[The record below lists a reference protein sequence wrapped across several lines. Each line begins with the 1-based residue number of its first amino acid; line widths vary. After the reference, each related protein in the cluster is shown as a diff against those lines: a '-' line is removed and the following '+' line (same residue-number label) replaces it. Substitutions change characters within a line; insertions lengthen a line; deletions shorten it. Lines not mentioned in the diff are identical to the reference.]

1 MLSPIHSKTEWIEER
16 FLPMNMTQLKCLTAI
31 LDTGSFTEA
40 AYQLFM
46 TQSSVSK
53 QIAALERELGIAL
66 FHRQGRGAE
75 PTDFCR
81 QFSEEARGILRL
93 YESALRKAKT
103 FARNGDSRVLI
114 SSIPAVIP
122 YQLDA
127 LFSAFRR
134 KYPHLT
140 LQIEEKEP
148 SEVLHDLSTGL
159 CDFAILRDFFL
170 SADYHSLPLG
180 SDRLA
185 AVLPRQHPLAQARE
199 LSLSQLA
206 AEDWILL
213 SRNTGMYDFVL
224 GSCAACGF
232 RPRILWTLSR
242 ISHVL
247 DSVAAGKGV
256 SLLMRQTLFCHQH
269 PDVVAVPLKEPFES
283 RLLLLRQQ
291 DTPLSDPAST
301 FLNFAEKVF

>member
-1 MLSPIHSKTEWIEER
+1 
-16 FLPMNMTQLKCLTAI
+16 MNMTQLKCLTAI

-46 TQSSVSK
+46 SQSSVSK
-53 QIAALERELGIAL
+53 QIASLERELGIPL
-66 FHRQGRGAE
+66 FRRQGRGAE

-81 QFSEEARGILRL
+81 QFSAEARGILRL

-103 FARNGDSRVLI
+103 FTRSGESRVLI

-127 LFSAFRR
+127 LFSAFRL
-134 KYPHLT
+134 KYPQLT

-148 SEVLHDLSTGL
+148 SEVLHDLNTGL

-170 SADYHSLPLG
+170 SAAYQSLSLG
-180 SDRLA
+180 NDTLA
-185 AVLPRQHPLAQARE
+185 AVLPRNHSLAQAQE

-232 RPRILWTLSR
+232 RPKILWTLSR
-242 ISHVL
+242 ISHIL
-247 DSVAAGKGV
+247 DSVAAGKGI
-256 SLLMRQTLFCHQH
+256 SLLMQQTITCHQC
-269 PDVVAVPLKEPFES
+269 PDVVAIPLKEPFES
-283 RLLLLRQQ
+283 RLLLLRQR
-291 DTPLSDPAST
+291 DTTLSEPASA
-301 FLNFAEKVF
+301 FLNFAEKFL